1 MAERQ
6 PDLLKHVSIENYEQ
20 KFNNHD
26 NKRSGVVGMYIR
38 KSMAVKKRDDIT
50 SHDNTIEN
58 MWMEV
63 KGKYDSFLLAVLNQ
77 SSLTVAGERTWLAK
91 IDSLLVCVST
101 IWTDP
106 IIITGDT
113 NIHLLEINSDIVVEY
128 NSVLQN
134 HSLKQHTTKA
144 TRLIISLQ
152 TSAR

>member
-26 NKRSGVVGMYIR
+26 DKRENQC

-50 SHDNTIEN
+50 SQDNTIEN

-63 KGKYDSFLLAVLNQ
+63 KCKYDSFLLAVLNQ
-77 SSLTVAGERTWLAK
+77 SSSTVADERTWLAK
-91 IDSLLVCVST
+91 IDSLLAYVST

-113 NIHLLEINSDIVVEY
+113 NIDLLEINSVIVVEY